1 MKYFLLTTTILIH
14 LTATA
19 QSPHLS
25 ILVKMD
31 SISTDGIRYKIEM
44 KICEPKKMTKYNDWF
59 SHDTSKINFGLLKEN
74 DFKCGEFFD
83 KGLPTLISGEE
94 EEKPI
99 NQFEFGNQYF
109 AWEHV
114 FIFRI
119 SNISSRGWNPEM
131 YIVMPMKYKS
141 FWTRINLTDIEFLSG
156 KVIFLTNYNA
166 SYNTSQDSNYL
177 DIYQSLK
184 NKKAVDVKTFPLK
197 ELLEENKKL

>member
-14 LTATA
+14 LTAAA
-19 QSPHLS
+19 QSPYLS

-31 SISTDGIRYKIEM
+31 SIKADGIRYKIEM
-44 KICEPKKMTKYNDWF
+44 KICEPKKMTKYSDWF
-59 SHDTSKINFGLLKEN
+59 SHDTSKINFGSLKAN
-74 DFKCGEFFD
+74 DIICGEFFD

-119 SNISSRGWNPEM
+119 SNISSRGWNPSM
-131 YIVMPMKYKS
+131 FIVMPMKYKS
-141 FWTRINLTDIEFLSG
+141 FRTRIDLTGIEFQPG
-156 KVIFLTNYNA
+156 KVIFISEVNAAYN
-166 SYNTSQDSNYL
+166 DSRLVVN
-177 DIYQSLK
+177 QSLK
-184 NKKAVDVKTFPLK
+184 DHIGVDTKTF
-197 ELLEENKKL
+197 